1 MKSEIM
7 NLMTK
12 RVADDLHGPRG
23 TQHIRCAF
31 GPFVAPSRVVPTL
44 SEHPRISGTFISV
57 FRF

>member
-12 RVADDLHGPRG
+12 KVADDLYGPRG

-31 GPFVAPSRVVPTL
+31 GPFVAPSRVVPICLAKKAETPPPY
-44 SEHPRISGTFISV
+44 SRRG
-57 FRF
+57 